1 MNKHKIFRGVRNIL
15 EGEPDDWL
23 GQESVHRS
31 LGITNIHINLSD
43 HYLLSIPLSIILCN
57 WDAWER
63 SWPLAFAQANSARAF
78 RPVQHAPGT
87 LREQSFRVYQRFHGY
102 ISFAKCSRGKL
113 NELENAPSCV
123 LTRAKRAWSV
133 LQEQNPSGVS
143 AFAPS
148 WSGWESQTVA
158 WRIVGPARR
167 VTKLSK
173 KSDPASRVTLIFV
186 SHVNSA
192 PFL

>member
-1 MNKHKIFRGVRNIL
+1 MHGKEVDPWPSPQPTALAHLGRYTRGIL
-15 EGEPDDWL
+15 LPE
-23 GQESVHRS
+23 
-31 LGITNIHINLSD
+31 
-43 HYLLSIPLSIILCN
+43 
-57 WDAWER
+57 
-63 SWPLAFAQANSARAF
+63 
-78 RPVQHAPGT
+78 HAPGT
-87 LREQSFRVYQRFHGY
+87 LREQRFRVYQRFHGY

-113 NELENAPSCV
+113 KELENAPSCV

-133 LQEQNPSGVS
+133 LREQNPSGVS
-143 AFAPS
+143 AFEPS

-192 PFL
+192 LFL